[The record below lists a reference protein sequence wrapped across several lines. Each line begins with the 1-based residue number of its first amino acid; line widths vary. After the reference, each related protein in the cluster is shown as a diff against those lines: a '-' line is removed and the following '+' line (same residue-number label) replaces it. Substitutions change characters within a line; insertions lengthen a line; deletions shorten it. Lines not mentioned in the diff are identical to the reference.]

1 MTDKILLDSNIIIYL
16 QKKQLTLDKF
26 PDIFQRF
33 CVSVINYIEVMG
45 FQFASEEEKSDY
57 ESFFESI
64 EIIPLNENI
73 VKKTIELKQLKKRK
87 LLDTIIAST
96 CITENITI
104 ATRNVED
111 FKDIEHLKIFN
122 PFENL

>member
-122 PFENL
+122 PFDKD